1 MEDLALCLEAWGQ
14 RGPSMPGSRFPRYH
28 RHQDTV
34 NTGHCHARPGCT
46 QPINTL
52 FVIWNPEFI
61 SQVRSIKIID
71 VRSKRQ
77 LFFVFRLSALV
88 CAGPGETGERSCYS
102 RGKVRYQRESGGRM
116 EGGGVRKWLI
126 WSYTFMLNGQDIGSL
141 MRRRWLPWRGRWHN
155 VTMSQMSDAHT
166 RQSLVLQA
174 TDDHPVRRLGIM
186 LRCFPSSDG
195 QRT

>member
-1 MEDLALCLEAWGQ
+1 MCLGAWGQ

-102 RGKVRYQRESGGRM
+102 RGKVRYQRERGEDAGGRCQEM
-116 EGGGVRKWLI
+116 ANLELHVYVKWSGYRV
-126 WSYTFMLNGQDIGSL
+126 SYEEAMTAMKGK
-141 MRRRWLPWRGRWHN
+141 
-155 VTMSQMSDAHT
+155 VTQCYH
-166 RQSLVLQA
+166 V
-174 TDDHPVRRLGIM
+174 TDVRR
-186 LRCFPSSDG
+186 PHETESDV
-195 QRT
+195 TSC